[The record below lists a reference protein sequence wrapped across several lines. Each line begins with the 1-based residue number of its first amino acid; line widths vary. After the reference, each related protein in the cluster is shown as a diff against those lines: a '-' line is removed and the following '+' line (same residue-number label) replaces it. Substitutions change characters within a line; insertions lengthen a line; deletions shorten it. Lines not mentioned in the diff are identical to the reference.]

1 MIRMV
6 LQEVKR
12 SENGTDDDDRY
23 FIKDES
29 VMTSALEVLTKIS
42 SNNRIVLMAKGDL
55 IPNAVAVANIVT
67 ENMLK
72 GNSSIQ
78 DIKLDSVISNESG
91 QMTSNIEITLL
102 KY

>member
-1 MIRMV
+1 ME

-12 SENGTDDDDRY
+12 SENENNY

-29 VMTSALEVLTKIS
+29 VMTSALEVLTKLS
-42 SNNRIVLMAKGDL
+42 SNKRVTLLAKGDL

-78 DIKLDSVISNESG
+78 DIKLDSVISDEDG
-91 QMTSNIEITLL
+91 IMTSNIKITIL
-102 KY
+102 KN

>member
-1 MIRMV
+1 ME
-6 LQEVKR
+6 LQEIKR
-12 SENGTDDDDRY
+12 SENNESY

-29 VMTSALEVLTKIS
+29 VMTSALDVLTEIS
-42 SNNRIVLMAKGDL
+42 SNKKVVLKAKGYL

-78 DIKLDSVISNESG
+78 DIKLDSIISEDDG
-91 QMTSNIEITLL
+91 QMTSNIEITLV
-102 KY
+102 KN

>member
-1 MIRMV
+1 ME

-12 SENGTDDDDRY
+12 SEKDGDFLIR
-23 FIKDES
+23 DES
-29 VMTSALEVLTKIS
+29 VMKSALDVLTELSANKK
-42 SNNRIVLMAKGDL
+42 IVLKADGNL

-78 DIKLDSVISNESG
+78 DIKLDSVISDDDG
-91 QMTSNIEITLL
+91 IMTSNIKIILS
-102 KY
+102 KN

>member
-1 MIRMV
+1 ME
-6 LQEVKR
+6 LQEIKR
-12 SENGTDDDDRY
+12 SENNESY

-29 VMTSALEVLTKIS
+29 VMTSALDVLTEIS
-42 SNNRIVLMAKGDL
+42 SNKKVVLKAKGYL

-78 DIKLDSVISNESG
+78 NIKLDSMISEDDG
-91 QMTSNIEITLL
+91 QMTSNIEITLI
-102 KY
+102 KN

>member
-1 MIRMV
+1 ME

-12 SENGTDDDDRY
+12 SGIDEETY

-29 VMTSALEVLTKIS
+29 VMISAVDVLAKL
-42 SNNRIVLMAKGDL
+42 SNNKSIILKAKGDL
-55 IPNAVAVANIVT
+55 IPNAVAIANIVT

-78 DIKLDSVISNESG
+78 DIKLDSVISEEDG
-91 QMTSNIEITLL
+91 QMISNIEIILI
-102 KY
+102 KN

>member
-1 MIRMV
+1 ME

-12 SENGTDDDDRY
+12 SEKDGDFLIR
-23 FIKDES
+23 DES
-29 VMTSALEVLTKIS
+29 VMKSALDVLTELSANKK
-42 SNNRIVLMAKGDL
+42 IVLKADGNL

-78 DIKLDSVISNESG
+78 DIKLDSVISDDDG
-91 QMTSNIEITLL
+91 IMTSNIKITLL
-102 KY
+102 KN

>member
-1 MIRMV
+1 ME
-6 LQEVKR
+6 LQEIKR
-12 SENGTDDDDRY
+12 SENNESY

-29 VMTSALEVLTKIS
+29 VMTSALDVLTEIS
-42 SNNRIVLMAKGDL
+42 SNKKVVLKAKGYL

-78 DIKLDSVISNESG
+78 NIKLDSIISEDDG
-91 QMTSNIEITLL
+91 QMTSNIEITLV
-102 KY
+102 KN

>member
-1 MIRMV
+1 ME

-12 SENGTDDDDRY
+12 SENGLDKDSY

-29 VMTSALEVLTKIS
+29 VMTSAIDVLTTLSASK
-42 SNNRIVLMAKGDL
+42 RVVLMAKGDL

-72 GNSSIQ
+72 GNSKIQ
-78 DIKLDSVISNESG
+78 DIKLDSVISEEDG
-91 QMTSNIEITLL
+91 QMVSNIEIILI
-102 KY
+102 KN

>member
-1 MIRMV
+1 ME
-6 LQEVKR
+6 LQEIKR
-12 SENGTDDDDRY
+12 SENNESY

-29 VMTSALEVLTKIS
+29 VMTSALDVLTEIS
-42 SNNRIVLMAKGDL
+42 SKKKVVLKAKGYL

-78 DIKLDSVISNESG
+78 DIKLDSVISEEDG
-91 QMTSNIEITLL
+91 QMISNIEIVLIN
-102 KY
+102 